1 MAIETRPPVAVRTR
15 RRSRPSPPDVDVRRF
30 VARELHD
37 RVAQTLT
44 TILIDLEIFRG
55 GQVGRPEVLDEI
67 DSLELSIRDVISNM
81 RDLLQELRGE
91 SRLQSEAFTDV
102 VARLL
107 VEFERDTGIDARL
120 TVGHGWPAHV
130 DAAPAVHLCRIIGEA
145 LANVR
150 RHSNASHVTVML
162 SALAESGLAIT
173 VTDDGRGFDPELAG
187 CPGLGIVGMR
197 ERAELL
203 GASLRLGSR
212 QGAGTVVTVIV
223 PSEAVSGARP

>member
-1 MAIETRPPVAVRTR
+1 MAIETRPPVAARSR
-15 RRSRPSPPDVDVRRF
+15 RRSRRSSPDVDVRRF

-44 TILIDLEIFRG
+44 TILMDLESFRG

-67 DSLELSIRDVISNM
+67 DSLQLSIRDVISNM

-130 DAAPAVHLCRIIGEA
+130 DAAPAMHLCRIIGEA

-150 RHSNASHVTVML
+150 RHSRASHVTVVL
-162 SALAESGLAIT
+162 EPLGESGLSIT
-173 VTDDGRGFDPELAG
+173 VSDDGIGFEPDRAG
-187 CPGLGIVGMR
+187 YSGLGIVGMR
-197 ERAELL
+197 ERAQLL
-203 GASLRLGSR
+203 GASLHLGSR
-212 QGAGTVVTVIV
+212 DGIGTILTVTVPIA
-223 PSEAVSGARP
+223 AVS

>member
-1 MAIETRPPVAVRTR
+1 MAIETRPPVAARSR
-15 RRSRPSPPDVDVRRF
+15 RRSRRSSPDVDVRRF

-44 TILIDLEIFRG
+44 TILMDLESFRG

-67 DSLELSIRDVISNM
+67 DSLQLSIRDVISNM

-130 DAAPAVHLCRIIGEA
+130 DAAPAMHLCRIIGEA

-150 RHSNASHVTVML
+150 RHSRASHVTVVL
-162 SALAESGLAIT
+162 EPLGESGLSIT
-173 VTDDGRGFDPELAG
+173 VSDDGIGFEPDRAG
-187 CPGLGIVGMR
+187 YSGLGIVGMR
-197 ERAELL
+197 ERAQLL
-203 GASLRLGSR
+203 GANLHLGSR
-212 QGAGTVVTVIV
+212 DGLGTILTVTV
-223 PSEAVSGARP
+223 PTAAVS